1 MLAVLPQDGQYQ
13 RGWVEEAQPGRH
25 GERKRQKKKAAH
37 RPTCMELYFVACTA
51 RYMVLDARERAAERE
66 RKRAKREGGNE
77 KETKKTA
84 RGRAAGRAA
93 GREEE
98 EGRARGKQEGRG
110 TRRGSSREQS
120 AHSRAARTTIEMLIL
135 VILIS
140 NARHTTTEENPLL
153 FSRAR
158 PPREA

>member
-84 RGRAAGRAA
+84 RGRAAGR
-93 GREEE
+93 EEE

-110 TRRGSSREQS
+110 TRRPKRKQQ
-120 AHSRAARTTIEMLIL
+120 RAERTL
-135 VILIS
+135 S
-140 NARHTTTEENPLL
+140 CR
-153 FSRAR
+153 
-158 PPREA
+158 